1 MDGYAKINS
10 VNPLYLI
17 INKINR
23 YIDESNGHKHL
34 ALFPTD
40 ETKNTLKKHEELWG
54 KIRDL
59 FRSLDH

>member
-23 YIDESNGHKHL
+23 YIDQSNGHKHL

-40 ETKNTLKKHEELWG
+40 ETKNTLKKHEEL
-54 KIRDL
+54 
-59 FRSLDH
+59 